1 MKTVKKILKRIV
13 HDRWEIGFVEGGLD
27 AVMGQEPLKVNW
39 LKHGFTDR
47 WFADPFILEVTDDVI
62 RVLVEEFDYC
72 SRKGRIALLTIDRSS
87 YELRSKHTVLDLKTH
102 LSFPAIW
109 RENGKVFI
117 YPESSASGTLCLY
130 ELKDNGCDPE
140 CKIVLCQET
149 MVDAIMTDRFG
160 KRQLFSIK
168 TYDKLRIYHF
178 DRQKG
183 QFVLSFEKPFSRAT
197 TRNAGDFFEYRGEVY
212 RPAQVCDD
220 HYGEAIEIQKVV
232 CDGDE
237 NFCFIPFKTLYSNHK
252 SLNYGMHTLNS
263 FGDVA
268 VIDVYGWNNALVVK
282 SIKTLKKMYA
292 CHHSIQ

>member
-1 MKTVKKILKRIV
+1 MKTVRRILKRII

-27 AVMGQEPLKVNW
+27 AVMGQGPLRVNW

-62 RVLVEEFDYC
+62 RVLVEEFDYR
-72 SRKGRIALLTIDRSS
+72 SRKGRISLLTVARSS
-87 YELRSKHTVLDLKTH
+87 YELRSKRTVLDLKTH

-117 YPESSASGTLCLY
+117 YPESSASGALCLY
-130 ELKDNGCDPE
+130 ELKGDGCDPE
-140 CKIVLCQET
+140 SKTLLCQET

-168 TYDKLRIYHF
+168 RYDKLRVYHF
-178 DRQKG
+178 DEQKG

-197 TRNAGDFFEYRGEVY
+197 TRNAGDFFEYHGEVY

-252 SLNYGMHTLNS
+252 LLNYGMHTLNS
-263 FGDVA
+263 LGDLA
-268 VIDVYGWNNALVVK
+268 VVDVYGWNNALVVK
-282 SIKTLKKMYA
+282 SIKTLKKLCA
-292 CHHSIQ
+292 CHHSIR